1 MNILFVHK
9 SLVVGGAERILINY
23 LNILSGFNE
32 FKVTLLL
39 LENKGEDNKNINQ
52 INKNIN
58 IDFILDNS
66 ESRKYTEF
74 ENKINQRSIFR
85 KIYKYKLSKINKIEE
100 NRIKKYIKNNEF
112 DLIVNFNSHL
122 DFFLS
127 NNQINIPIIRWIHGQ
142 AHLDDWCNRR
152 EWYQN
157 ILPKHTYFF
166 AITKEM
172 QKNAQKIL
180 LSYGIQEERIHILY
194 NPIDINFIQEQSI
207 KNTHDIH
214 HKQYLINV
222 SRLDIDKNHEQMIN
236 IYYQLKK
243 RGIQEKLYIVGDGE
257 CREKLEKQIE
267 SLNLQEDCFLLG
279 NKDNPYPLIKN
290 AKLFLHTSLKEGL
303 PTVILESMACGTPVI
318 SMDCPTGPKEI
329 LRGGEFG
336 GLVNLGD
343 ENAFIQKTLSFL
355 QNQDEYNHYCNKLEQ
370 AISPFRFEEISTI
383 LLSHLQKFNS

>member
-100 NRIKKYIKNNEF
+100 NRIKKYIKNKEF

-180 LSYGIQEERIHILY
+180 LSY
-194 NPIDINFIQEQSI
+194 
-207 KNTHDIH
+207 
-214 HKQYLINV
+214 
-222 SRLDIDKNHEQMIN
+222 
-236 IYYQLKK
+236 
-243 RGIQEKLYIVGDGE
+243 GIQEKLYIVGDGE

>member
-1 MNILFVHK
+1 
-9 SLVVGGAERILINY
+9 
-23 LNILSGFNE
+23 
-32 FKVTLLL
+32 
-39 LENKGEDNKNINQ
+39 
-52 INKNIN
+52 
-58 IDFILDNS
+58 
-66 ESRKYTEF
+66 
-74 ENKINQRSIFR
+74 
-85 KIYKYKLSKINKIEE
+85 LSKINKTEE
-100 NRIKKYIKNNEF
+100 NRIKKYIKNKEF

-142 AHLDDWCNRR
+142 AHLDDWCNRI

-279 NKDNPYPLIKN
+279 NKDNPY
-290 AKLFLHTSLKEGL
+290 
-303 PTVILESMACGTPVI
+303 
-318 SMDCPTGPKEI
+318 
-329 LRGGEFG
+329 
-336 GLVNLGD
+336 
-343 ENAFIQKTLSFL
+343 
-355 QNQDEYNHYCNKLEQ
+355 
-370 AISPFRFEEISTI
+370 
-383 LLSHLQKFNS
+383 

>member
-1 MNILFVHK
+1 
-9 SLVVGGAERILINY
+9 
-23 LNILSGFNE
+23 FNE

-85 KIYKYKLSKINKIEE
+85 KIYKYKLSKINKTEE
-100 NRIKKYIKNNEF
+100 NRIKKYIKNKEF

-142 AHLDDWCNRR
+142 AHLDDWCNRI

-180 LSYGIQEERIHILY
+180 LSYGIQE
-194 NPIDINFIQEQSI
+194 
-207 KNTHDIH
+207 
-214 HKQYLINV
+214 
-222 SRLDIDKNHEQMIN
+222 
-236 IYYQLKK
+236 
-243 RGIQEKLYIVGDGE
+243 
-257 CREKLEKQIE
+257 
-267 SLNLQEDCFLLG
+267 
-279 NKDNPYPLIKN
+279 
-290 AKLFLHTSLKEGL
+290 
-303 PTVILESMACGTPVI
+303 
-318 SMDCPTGPKEI
+318 
-329 LRGGEFG
+329 
-336 GLVNLGD
+336 
-343 ENAFIQKTLSFL
+343 
-355 QNQDEYNHYCNKLEQ
+355 
-370 AISPFRFEEISTI
+370 
-383 LLSHLQKFNS
+383 

>member
-1 MNILFVHK
+1 
-9 SLVVGGAERILINY
+9 
-23 LNILSGFNE
+23 
-32 FKVTLLL
+32 
-39 LENKGEDNKNINQ
+39 
-52 INKNIN
+52 
-58 IDFILDNS
+58 
-66 ESRKYTEF
+66 
-74 ENKINQRSIFR
+74 
-85 KIYKYKLSKINKIEE
+85 
-100 NRIKKYIKNNEF
+100 
-112 DLIVNFNSHL
+112 
-122 DFFLS
+122 
-127 NNQINIPIIRWIHGQ
+127 
-142 AHLDDWCNRR
+142 
-152 EWYQN
+152 
-157 ILPKHTYFF
+157 
-166 AITKEM
+166 
-172 QKNAQKIL
+172 
-180 LSYGIQEERIHILY
+180 
-194 NPIDINFIQEQSI
+194 
-207 KNTHDIH
+207 
-214 HKQYLINV
+214 
-222 SRLDIDKNHEQMIN
+222 
-236 IYYQLKK
+236 
-243 RGIQEKLYIVGDGE
+243 EKLYIVGDGE